1 MSTFNISGLVN
12 GKIDTGKSCLNNL
25 ESLADVIG
33 AWVAFDTH
41 EGIWKF
47 VLNESTDPIHDF
59 DDSNIIGGINVAGT
73 GLFESYNSVE
83 VGFPH
88 RSLADQR
95 DYRRITIPDLQL
107 NPNEPLNKMVINLDA
122 VNSPVE
128 AEKLALREI
137 KQARADKVI
146 TFKTDFQQIGLQG
159 GDVIT
164 VTNGPYGWD
173 AKEFRIIRISEEDDD
188 EGNIVLSITA
198 LEYDESVYDYSN
210 LQWYIREKNTNI
222 PLRRD
227 IVNMN
232 QADDDELK
240 SKGFPSFDTFSV
252 SASTSAVQSVYN
264 AYGTPTSY
272 SSGWPS
278 DGGVV
283 SIPFALENEISN
295 LLIIAQSPFGFFDYK
310 ALTSLGEQTF
320 PSTYAFMTS
329 EVKVFYGNTL
339 LQTGTV
345 DWQTSSSL
353 FNVANAQPGQYTVT
367 YQPIPTYDLN
377 QANSNLIFHYN
388 QTILADANG
397 GGITVSGYGFD
408 T

>member
-1 MSTFNISGLVN
+1 MSTFNLSGLVN
-12 GKIDTGKSCLNNL
+12 GKVDTGRSTLDNL
-25 ESLADVIG
+25 EALADVIG
-33 AWVAFDTH
+33 AYVSYDTH
-41 EGIWKF
+41 DGLWKF
-47 VLNESTDPIHDF
+47 TINESTDAIHHF

-73 GLFESYNSVE
+73 GLFESFNSVE

-128 AEKLALREI
+128 AEKLALREL
-137 KQARADKVI
+137 KQARANTVV

-164 VTNGPYGWD
+164 ITNTPYGWD
-173 AKEFRIIRISEEDDD
+173 AKEFRIIRISEEDADD
-188 EGNIVLSITA
+188 GSIVLSITG

-227 IVNMN
+227 IINMN

-240 SKGFPSFDTFSV
+240 NKGFPTFDTFSV
-252 SASTSAVQSVYN
+252 SASVSAVQT
-264 AYGTPTSY
+264 AYRASGIPSAWN
-272 SSGWPS
+272 SGWPNATS
-278 DGGVV
+278 NV
-283 SIPFALENEISN
+283 SVQFTLENEIAN
-295 LLIIAQSPFGFFDYK
+295 LLIVAGSPFGYFDYK
-310 ALTSLGEQTF
+310 ALTSAGEQTF
-320 PSTYAFMTS
+320 PTTYAFFTT
-329 EVKVFYGNTL
+329 EVRIFLGSTQL
-339 LQTGTV
+339 ASQTV
-345 DWQTSSSL
+345 DWQTSSSI
-353 FNVANAQPGQYTVT
+353 FNIADAPAGNYTVV
-367 YQPIPTYDLN
+367 YLPLETYDLN
-377 QANSNLIFHYN
+377 QAGSNLITPYN
-388 QTILADANG
+388 YTVVADANG
-397 GGITVSGYGFD
+397 GGFTVSGYGFD